1 MECYKFEE
9 AGDVELLFLM
19 EMSEETSFICDLVPL
34 LPGVYNTSTTL
45 PSTHIQIAA
54 LVKRNA
60 CLSINSEGILAFS
73 KDTYPLILIIKK
85 SKSASQQTKRT
96 NGLP

>member
-1 MECYKFEE
+1 MAHFIVCSADLRCNTCLECYKFEE

-45 PSTHIQIAA
+45 PSTRTQIAA
-54 LVKRNA
+54 LVKKNA
-60 CLSINSEGILAFS
+60 CLSII
-73 KDTYPLILIIKK
+73 
-85 SKSASQQTKRT
+85 Q
-96 NGLP
+96 